1 VGTRRFEDV
10 ELGDEFE
17 VAPDV
22 SMEQVRRFG
31 GATGMTWG
39 RFTDHEQARKEG
51 LPGAIVPG
59 VMSQGLLV
67 SAIHAWAPGC
77 EVRDIDTVFRAPV
90 SVDSKPSLR
99 VVVTD
104 LDEAARTVQLDLT
117 IANEAH
123 ETRVMGTAIVAL

>member
-1 VGTRRFEDV
+1 
-10 ELGDEFE
+10 
-17 VAPDV
+17 
-22 SMEQVRRFG
+22 
-31 GATGMTWG
+31 
-39 RFTDHEQARKEG
+39 
-51 LPGAIVPG
+51 
-59 VMSQGLLV
+59 
-67 SAIHAWAPGC
+67 
-77 EVRDIDTVFRAPV
+77 VRDIDTVFRAPV